1 MKSTSAVFAVFAS
14 VALLVASP
22 TWSQE
27 RGAYLGASLGQ
38 VEHKQ
43 GCTGVTISCDQKDTS
58 WRIFGGYEFNRH
70 IAVELGYAN
79 LGETSASGIVSGVNV
94 TANIEVG
101 AWDLTAVG
109 SIPVMDRLSLYGRA
123 GLYLAETEASGTGS
137 VPGFSTSFNESESNS
152 GFTFG
157 LGVKF
162 SILRNLAVRGEW
174 RRYVDVGGDDV
185 GESDVDVLSVGLL
198 YRF

>member
-1 MKSTSAVFAVFAS
+1 MKGTSAVVGVFAS
-14 VALLVASP
+14 VALLAAFP

-43 GCTGVTISCDQKDTS
+43 GCEGVTFSCDQKDTS
-58 WRIFGGYEFNRH
+58 WRIFGGYEVNRH

-79 LGETSASGIVSGVNV
+79 LGETSASGIVSGVNIN
-94 TANIEVG
+94 ANIEVT

-123 GLYLAETEASGTGS
+123 GLYLAETEASATGS
-137 VPGFSTSFNESESNS
+137 VPGFSTSVNEKESNT

-157 LGVKF
+157 FGVKF
-162 SILRNLAVRGEW
+162 DILRSLAVRGEW
-174 RRYVDVGGDDV
+174 RRYVEVGGDDV